1 MDAISYSALRADLA
15 GTMDRVCDDREPIV
29 VTRKNGRSVV
39 MLSLEDYAEL
49 EETAYLL
56 RSPANAK
63 RLSEAIQQLLA
74 SNGVISFPGSE

>member
-1 MDAISYSALRADLA
+1 MDAISYSALRSDLA

-39 MLSLEDYAEL
+39 ILSLEDYASL

-63 RLSEAIQQLLA
+63 RLLGSIQELKA
-74 SNGVISFPGSE
+74 KNNIDK

>member
-15 GTMDRVCDDREPIV
+15 GTMDRVCDDHEPIV

-39 MLSLEDYAEL
+39 MLSLEDYASL

-56 RSPANAK
+56 QSPANAM
-63 RLSEAIQQLLA
+63 RLLGSIQELKA
-74 SNGVISFPGSE
+74 KNIDK

>member
-39 MLSLEDYAEL
+39 MLSLEDYTSL
-49 EETAYLL
+49 EATAYLL
-56 RSPANAK
+56 QSPANAT
-63 RLSEAIQQLLA
+63 RLLRSVQEL
-74 SNGVISFPGSE
+74 SGSGHTVHKSY